1 MKKDKDGIVIIDM
14 AVLDDSEFIS
24 PFSMSEIPIINK
36 EVAEFIEN
44 STIGIPPK
52 EKLKLIIYSD
62 CIDEDEQMLYRKAI
76 KEYYRQRY
84 EISRK
89 ELIRNR
95 IAIIIM
101 FIVGVIILAI
111 SIFKVNTLI
120 SSEVID
126 IIAWVLIWE
135 AADVSLFTN
144 RSLRLK
150 ERRYR
155 SYITMEIEYVN
166 TKTA

>member
-1 MKKDKDGIVIIDM
+1 
-14 AVLDDSEFIS
+14 
-24 PFSMSEIPIINK
+24 
-36 EVAEFIEN
+36 
-44 STIGIPPK
+44 
-52 EKLKLIIYSD
+52 
-62 CIDEDEQMLYRKAI
+62 MLYRKAI
-76 KEYYRQRY
+76 KEYCRQRY

-135 AADVSLFTN
+135 AADVSLFAN

>member
-1 MKKDKDGIVIIDM
+1 MKKDKEGNIIINM
-14 AVLDDSEFIS
+14 AVLDDSDFIS
-24 PFSMSEIPIINK
+24 PFSMSEIPVINSD
-36 EVAEFIEN
+36 VAEFIEN

-52 EKLKLIIYSD
+52 EKLKLIIHSD
-62 CIDEDEQMLYRKAI
+62 CIDEDEKILYRKAI
-76 KEYYRQRY
+76 REYYRQRY
-84 EISRK
+84 ESSRK
-89 ELIRNR
+89 ELLRNR

-101 FIVGVIILAI
+101 FIAGVIILAI

-144 RSLRLK
+144 RSL
-150 ERRYR
+150 
-155 SYITMEIEYVN
+155 
-166 TKTA
+166 

>member
-14 AVLDDSEFIS
+14 AVLYDSEFIS
-24 PFSMSEIPIINK
+24 PFSMSETPIINK